1 MLSREPSAD
10 PFLKKTRG
18 TVWLQVLGCPLRA
31 LCTGAARGGPRG
43 ALSSCPHSP
52 WACRVARGQGEGQSS
67 YSAITWEGGSQR
79 VSISNRPGVNA
90 QPRSYASQN
99 LSATCSVLSPRQQ
112 TSADPLSP
120 PRSSSPAGALPQL
133 SSVARTT
140 HCSHHPFKHKRG
152 RLLLVTL
159 CHKKKCESVCM

>member
-1 MLSREPSAD
+1 MYWGS
-10 PFLKKTRG
+10 
-18 TVWLQVLGCPLRA
+18 
-31 LCTGAARGGPRG
+31 RGGLRG
-43 ALSSCPHSP
+43 APSSRPHSL
-52 WACRVARGQGEGQSS
+52 WTCRVARGQGEGQSS

-79 VSISNRPGVNA
+79 ISIFNCAGVNA

-99 LSATCSVLSPRQQ
+99 LFATCSVLSPHQQ

-140 HCSHHPFKHKRG
+140 RSSHHPFKHKRG

>member
-1 MLSREPSAD
+1 MYWGS
-10 PFLKKTRG
+10 
-18 TVWLQVLGCPLRA
+18 
-31 LCTGAARGGPRG
+31 RGGLRG
-43 ALSSCPHSP
+43 APSSHPHSP

-79 VSISNRPGVNA
+79 ISIFNCAGVNA

-99 LSATCSVLSPRQQ
+99 LFATCSVLSHQQ

-140 HCSHHPFKHKRG
+140 RSSHHPFKHKRG

>member
-1 MLSREPSAD
+1 MAAGAGLPSACVVYWGGWGGTKGCSVLLS
-10 PFLKKTRG
+10 PF
-18 TVWLQVLGCPLRA
+18 
-31 LCTGAARGGPRG
+31 
-43 ALSSCPHSP
+43 P
-52 WACRVARGQGEGQSS
+52 WACRMARGQGEGQSS
-67 YSAITWEGGSQR
+67 YSAITWESGSQR
-79 VSISNRPGVNA
+79 VSISNCPGVNA

-120 PRSSSPAGALPQL
+120 PHSSSPAGALPQL

-140 HCSHHPFKHKRG
+140 HCSHHPFKRKRG